1 MPYPELRLIE
11 KQTESYV
18 EAVNRKR
25 KLTYKVNKNVSWRT
39 LKDKVVNLF
48 IEKDSDKVL
57 TELQKLF
64 ERYLEPVRP
73 NLKYPRIKKRMP
85 NGKFYT
91 LTNYKRA
98 L

>member
-1 MPYPELRLIE
+1 MFNLQSLIE
-11 KQTESYV
+11 KQTESYI

-48 IEKDSDKVL
+48 IEEDSDKVL

-64 ERYLEPVRP
+64 ERYVESVRL
-73 NLKYPRIKKRMP
+73 NRKYSRTRSAFRQY
-85 NGKFYT
+85 KF
-91 LTNYKRA
+91 LSC
-98 L
+98 